1 MHKIV
6 VTVDRNGYG
15 FRGMVDNKELGKV
28 LFSASSF
35 DEMKKVVTSCLAD
48 FITSKVKEGKVLP
61 LWMKKGEYS
70 LTYFMDKVNLTPLQ
84 YNLKEV
90 LGS

>member
-15 FRGMVDNKELGKV
+15 FRGIVDNKELGKV

-35 DEMKKVVTSCLAD
+35 DEMKEVVTSCLAD
-48 FITSKVKEGKVLP
+48 FITFKVEEGKVLP
-61 LWMKKGEYS
+61 QWMKRA
-70 LTYFMDKVNLTPLQ
+70 NIPLHSSWVR
-84 YNLKEV
+84 LI
-90 LGS
+90 

>member
-15 FRGMVDNKELGKV
+15 FSGMVDNKELGKV
-28 LFSASSF
+28 RFSASSF

-48 FITSKVKEGKVLP
+48 FITSKIEEGKALL

-70 LTYFMDKVNLTPLQ
+70 LTYFMGKVNLTPLQ

>member
-15 FRGMVDNKELGKV
+15 FSGMVDNKELGKV
-28 LFSASSF
+28 RFSASSF

-48 FITSKVKEGKVLP
+48 FITSKIEEGKALP

>member
-1 MHKIV
+1 MNR
-6 VTVDRNGYG
+6 T
-15 FRGMVDNKELGKV
+15 
-28 LFSASSF
+28 
-35 DEMKKVVTSCLAD
+35 D
-48 FITSKVKEGKVLP
+48 FITSKVEEGKVLP

>member
-15 FRGMVDNKELGKV
+15 FCGMVENKELGKV

-35 DEMKKVVTSCLAD
+35 DEMKEVVTSCLAD
-48 FITSKVKEGKVLP
+48 
-61 LWMKKGEYS
+61 
-70 LTYFMDKVNLTPLQ
+70 
-84 YNLKEV
+84 
-90 LGS
+90 